1 MGVANRLAGEKS
13 PYLRQHADNPVD
25 WRPWADEAFAV
36 ARAAGV
42 NILLKDD
49 PLDTCVAALRNAA
62 ENQASMLQDVSS
74 RRRTEI
80 EAINGAIVERAEKL
94 GVPTPVNRML
104 TGLVK
109 IIQSQYLV

>member
-1 MGVANRLAGEKS
+1 MGMV
-13 PYLRQHADNPVD
+13 
-25 WRPWADEAFAV
+25 ADEAFAV

-42 NILLKDD
+42 NILLKED
-49 PLDTCVAALRNAA
+49 PVGTCVAALRNAA

-94 GVPTPVNRML
+94 GVPTPANRML
-104 TGLVK
+104 TGMIK
-109 IIQSQYLV
+109 IIQARYLT